1 MSMVA
6 ELYYQYRFTDV
17 YLYTLS
23 VVAELI
29 ISIDL
34 QMCICICCQ
43 WLQNC
48 IFDSLVARSCLIS
61 SLAARSSIISSL
73 VARRC
78 INNISDSCKVC
89 EREWRNRSSNYHK
102 FFSRF
107 QNLKTV
113 SFYIIIILPGC
124 KRFNTLYNFK
134 LIEQFSPCYFYI
146 I

>member
-1 MSMVA
+1 MYLYTLSVVAELYYQYRFTDVYLYMLSVVA

-48 IFDSLVARSCLIS
+48 IFDSLVARSCIIS

-73 VARRC
+73 VARRY

-89 EREWRNRSSNYHK
+89 ERE
-102 FFSRF
+102 
-107 QNLKTV
+107 
-113 SFYIIIILPGC
+113 
-124 KRFNTLYNFK
+124 
-134 LIEQFSPCYFYI
+134 
-146 I
+146 